1 MRKYLFV
8 LVAAVAALGMMSH
21 GAEAA
26 KKKRH
31 AAQVTVTPWNWWW
44 QGPWTVRDPR
54 LATSNTIVGGA
65 ATGGYFAIRNSNTV
79 VSNTGAYALTSIGC
93 AAVSPIVGTMV
104 VGRELS
110 MREVW
115 VSTSNCFVPVVG
127 GWLAN
132 NYFDRHPEWDL
143 APGQRKK

>member
-1 MRKYLFV
+1 MRKFL
-8 LVAAVAALGMMSH
+8 LLAVAAVAALGMMSH

-26 KKKRH
+26 KKKKP
-31 AAQVTVTPWNWWW
+31 VVVVTPWQSFWNSW
-44 QGPWTVRDPR
+44 GVRDPN
-54 LATSNTIVGGA
+54 LNGSNFVVSAA
-65 ATGGYFAIRNSNTV
+65 ATGAYFAVNNRYNGTLPS
-79 VSNTGAYALTSIGC
+79 GAAYVGTSIGC
-93 AAVSPIVGTMV
+93 AAVSPIVGTLV
-104 VGRELS
+104 VKRELS

-143 APGQRKK
+143 PPGKRR

>member
-1 MRKYLFV
+1 MRKFL
-8 LVAAVAALGMMSH
+8 LLAVAAVAALGMMSH

-26 KKKRH
+26 KRAKKP
-31 AAQVTVTPWNWWW
+31 VVVVTPWQSFWNSW
-44 QGPWTVRDPR
+44 GVRDPK
-54 LATSNTIVGGA
+54 LAGSNFVVGAA
-65 ATGGYFAIRNSNTV
+65 ATGAYFAVNNRYHGPLPS
-79 VSNTGAYALTSIGC
+79 GAAYVGTSIGC
-93 AAVSPIVGTMV
+93 AAVSPIVGTLV
-104 VGRELS
+104 VRRELS

-143 APGQRKK
+143 PPGKRR